1 MLFSMAPTTALAV
14 TLPTTYDAE
23 YDAAKLEAATSF
35 ENGKTYRLTGTGTT
49 PVKIGAGKK
58 VTIVLAGVT
67 INSTTSPIQ
76 VEAGAQL
83 TLIPKYNTEN
93 NLTCISDTAQKV
105 TDNNAGGLTAGI
117 SVPENATLIIDK
129 DDVGEVRWKFKAAM
143 VAQVLVAVT

>member
-1 MLFSMAPTTALAV
+1 M
-14 TLPTTYDAE
+14 
-23 YDAAKLEAATSF
+23 
-35 ENGKTYRLTGTGTT
+35 
-49 PVKIGAGKK
+49 
-58 VTIVLAGVT
+58 TIVLDGVT

-93 NLTCISDTAQKV
+93 NLTCISDTAQEV

-129 DDVGEVRWKFKAAM
+129 DDAVR
-143 VAQVLVAVT
+143 VR